1 MQKHT
6 LIIIINQSGP
16 SDVLQEAKQISLIT
30 SVTQEFNSTYDDTRK
45 TQRRCR
51 SWHTHSERTR
61 AVINSISA
69 QPEARDTKDKEEDAK
84 KKNEV

>member
-6 LIIIINQSGP
+6 LIIKINQPGP
-16 SDVLQEAKQISLIT
+16 IDVLQEAKQISLIT
-30 SVTQEFNSTYDDTRK
+30 SVTQEFNSTYGDTRK